1 MLPCSDYGGY
11 YYDDDVMYMMEAAP
25 GMYFDG
31 APAMAESEDEVV
43 EESNSG
49 STRKRQLF
57 PETWLW
63 ELASRYRIM
72 ASK

>member
-1 MLPCSDYGGY
+1 MLPCADYGGY
-11 YYDDDVMYMMEAAP
+11 YYDEDVMYMMEAAP

-43 EESNSG
+43 EEGNSG

-63 ELASRYRIM
+63 DLASRYRIM
-72 ASK
+72 A